1 MTLVE
6 IADAVGD
13 VMKLLPLFLSAFMIF
28 NIQSCAGRKKKN
40 PVPAPTVSPTP
51 PIPPFPPTPPVP
63 PTETPTPPPFPP
75 TPPEPGKPT
84 PTPTP
89 TPSNGQ
95 LPPVSLDVDGIPI
108 IPQAPI
114 TTTAHVIM
122 TDGSVLVYRGWVSS
136 VICFDS
142 RITAY
147 YKPCPT
153 GLYCWSTP
161 AVSQQQCGYFI
172 CNR

>member
-1 MTLVE
+1 MR
-6 IADAVGD
+6 
-13 VMKLLPLFLSAFMIF
+13 LLPLFLSIVMIF
-28 NIQSCAGRKKKN
+28 SVGSCANRKKKKN
-40 PVPAPTVSPTP
+40 PVPAPTVSPIP
-51 PIPPFPPTPPVP
+51 PIPPFPPTPPA
-63 PTETPTPPPFPP
+63 ETPTPPPFPP
-75 TPPEPGKPT
+75 TPPTEPSTPT
-84 PTPTP
+84 PPTEPSTPTP

-95 LPPVSLDVDGIPI
+95 LPSVELNGEGIPI

-122 TDGSVLVYRGWVSS
+122 TNGNVMVYRGWISS
-136 VICFDS
+136 GICFDS

-147 YKPCPT
+147 YKPCAN

-161 AVSQQQCGYFI
+161 ATQQQQCGYFI